1 MKFLLMIYTDDSL
14 LEALP
19 EGAFDQMMHGCITH
33 ADALEAEGRL
43 IGSQQLEDASTA
55 RTLRV
60 RDGALR
66 VTDGPFAETKE
77 FLAGYSL
84 IEADSLDEAVEHGTR
99 LRLRPILMTAAATV
113 FALVP
118 MSLGLTGGG
127 VFISK
132 PLAIV
137 VIGGLVSSTLL
148 TLVLVPVLYT
158 LVERSR
164 DRRIAKRAER
174 RARREERR
182 AASAEETTDIFEVA
196 ADRE

>member
-84 IEADSLDEAVEHGTR
+84 IEADSLDEAVKIAQEFPWIGTGSIEV
-99 LRLRPILMTAAATV
+99 RPV
-113 FALVP
+113 
-118 MSLGLTGGG
+118 
-127 VFISK
+127 
-132 PLAIV
+132 
-137 VIGGLVSSTLL
+137 
-148 TLVLVPVLYT
+148 
-158 LVERSR
+158 R
-164 DRRIAKRAER
+164 DFDAVRRRVGA
-174 RARREERR
+174 
-182 AASAEETTDIFEVA
+182 
-196 ADRE
+196 